1 MANRNLSARRRHSE
15 ADSKKNK
22 PAGRAGNTSVSPEKR
37 DYAAFRPSGALTR
50 AIVVVVDFSCRRAW
64 LVVAMSVLICL
75 GCGIYAARHFAINT
89 DINQLISPNL
99 PWRQKQLAFDKAFP
113 QLQDQIIVVVDAR
126 TPELGEE
133 AAAGLAERLKARPD
147 QFEFVRRPDGDEFFR
162 RDGLLFLPPEKIQG
176 TLEQAGRGQ
185 ALLGPLAADPSLRG
199 LMDALGMVSTA
210 VRTRQAKYD
219 DFSGPLGSLG
229 DVFDD
234 ALNGKT
240 PFFSWRKLM
249 TGEDPGPRDLRRF
262 IQVKPKL
269 DFSSLQPGQA
279 ATNVIRAS
287 AAELGL
293 TPDKGVRVRLTGD
306 VPLSDEE
313 FATVQEHAWV
323 NNLGT
328 VVVVLFL
335 LFMAL
340 KSPKIVFSVY
350 AAVAVG
356 LIVTAAV
363 GLAMV
368 GALNLIS
375 IAFAVLFIGIGADFG
390 IQFSV
395 RYKAERHADDNL
407 VRALRTAAERA
418 GRPLALAATAT
429 ACGFLAFVPTVY
441 RGVSELGLI
450 AGVGMIIAFLASVTV
465 LPALLTLTRPGPEA
479 AEVGYRFLAPADRFI
494 ARHRY
499 AIVIGTLAIVLAGTP
514 LLRNLTFDFNPLNLR
529 SKNVESVSTLLD
541 LMNDP
546 ENTPNTIDVL
556 APSLDAAKPLAE
568 RLSKL
573 PEVRRVVDL
582 ASFVPQD
589 QEQKIAMIKAAAGQ
603 ILPGIS
609 PPGTK
614 PPPSDSDDK
623 LALNA
628 MADKLQTTSARAT
641 GKAGDQAKRFV
652 SLLHRLADAPESTR
666 AVVRTAL
673 FPPLK
678 TTLGLLRDSLQPQP
692 VSADTL
698 PADLKREWIAKS
710 GEARV
715 QVAPTGD
722 ANDNATLQ
730 RFTDAIYAVSPNAVG
745 TPVAIVESG
754 RTVVQAF
761 AIAGALAL
769 GSIAILLFIVLR
781 RISDVLLTLVPLLL
795 AGLVTLEICVLIG
808 LKLNFANI
816 IALPLLLG
824 LGVAF
829 KIYFVMAW
837 RAGVTELLQSSLTR
851 AVFFSALS
859 TATAFGSL
867 WLSSHPG
874 TSSMGKLLA
883 LSLVCTLAAAVLFQ
897 PALMGPPRVKAGS
910 ETA

>member
-1 MANRNLSARRRHSE
+1 VTSAPEGE
-15 ADSKKNK
+15 AK
-22 PAGRAGNTSVSPEKR
+22 T
-37 DYAAFRPSGALTR
+37 DYANFRPSGALSA
-50 AIVVVVDFSCRRAW
+50 AIVAIVDFCCRRAW
-64 LVVAMSVLICL
+64 LVVILSVLVSL
-75 GCGIYAARHFAINT
+75 VSGVYAARHFAINT

-99 PWRQKQLAFDKAFP
+99 PWRQRQLAFDKAFP
-113 QLQDQIIVVVDAR
+113 QLQNQIIIVIDAK

-133 AAAGLAERLKARPD
+133 AASALTQRIKARTD
-147 QFEFVRRPDGDEFFR
+147 QFDSVYRPDGGDFFR
-162 RDGLLFLPPEKIQG
+162 HEGLLFEPPEKIQA

-185 ALLGPLAADPSLRG
+185 ALLAPLAADPSLRG
-199 LMDALGMVSTA
+199 LMDSFGMVSMA
-210 VRTRQAKYD
+210 VQTRRAKYQ
-219 DFSGPLGSLG
+219 DFAGPFDQLG
-229 DVFDD
+229 DVFEQ
-234 ALNGKT
+234 ALEGKT
-240 PFFSWRKLM
+240 PFFSWRKLLS
-249 TGEDPGPRDLRRF
+249 GEDPGPRELRRF
-262 IQVKPKL
+262 IEVQPKL
-269 DFSSLQPGQA
+269 DFSALEPGRK
-279 ATNVIRAS
+279 ATDAIRAIVRD
-287 AAELGL
+287 LGYTPDNGL
-293 TPDKGVRVRLTGD
+293 TVRLTGD

-313 FATVQEHAWV
+313 FSTVQEHAWL
-323 NNLGT
+323 NNAGT
-328 VVVVLFL
+328 VLVVLLL
-335 LFMAL
+335 LFLAL

-350 AAVAVG
+350 AAVGVG
-356 LIVTAAV
+356 LIVTAAI

-395 RYKAERHADDNL
+395 RYRAERYAHDNL
-407 VRALRTAAERA
+407 YEALKLAAQRA

-465 LPALLTLTRPGPEA
+465 LPALLTLTRPGRESAP
-479 AEVGYRFLAPADRFI
+479 VGYTFLAPADAFI

-499 AIVIGTLAIVLAGTP
+499 SVVIGTLAIVLIGTP

-546 ENTPNTIDVL
+546 NNTPNTIDVL
-556 APSLDAAKPLAE
+556 APSLDAAKPLAD
-568 RLSKL
+568 RLAGL
-573 PEVRRVVDL
+573 PEVRQVVDL
-582 ASFVPQD
+582 ASFVPPDQD
-589 QEQKIAMIKAAAGQ
+589 QKIAMISAAAGG
-603 ILPGIS
+603 ILPAIS
-609 PPGTK
+609 PPSTK
-614 PPPSDSDDK
+614 PPPSDADDK

-641 GKAGDQAKRFV
+641 GKVGDQAKRFV
-652 SLLHRLADAPESTR
+652 SLLHRLADAPESAR
-666 AVVRTAL
+666 NAVRTAL
-673 FPPLK
+673 LPPLK
-678 TTLGLLRDSLQPQP
+678 TTLGLLRVSLRPEP
-692 VSADTL
+692 VTVDTL
-698 PADLKREWIAKS
+698 PPDLKREWIS
-710 GEARV
+710 STGEARI
-715 QVAPTGD
+715 QVSPQGD

-730 RFTDAIYAVSPNAVG
+730 RFTDAVYSVSPSAVG

-754 RTVVQAF
+754 KTVVSAF

-769 GSIAILLFIVLR
+769 SSIAILLYIVLR
-781 RISDVLLTLVPLLL
+781 RVSDVLLTLVPLLL

-837 RAGVTELLQSSLTR
+837 RAGVTNLLQSSLTR

-897 PALMGPPRVKAGS
+897 PALMGPPRVKAGD
-910 ETA
+910 EAA

>member
-1 MANRNLSARRRHSE
+1 MAQT
-15 ADSKKNK
+15 
-22 PAGRAGNTSVSPEKR
+22 PAGPESKQ
-37 DYAAFRPSGALTR
+37 DYASFRPSGALTA
-50 AIVVVVDFSCRRAW
+50 AIVGVVDFCCRRAW
-64 LVVAMSVLICL
+64 LVVVASILLSI
-75 GCGIYAARHFAINT
+75 GCGVFAAHRFAINT
-89 DINQLISPNL
+89 DINQLISPHL
-99 PWRQKQLAFDKAFP
+99 PWRQRQLAFDEAFP
-113 QLQDQIIVVVDAR
+113 QLQNQIIVVIDAR
-126 TPELGEE
+126 TPELGE
-133 AAAGLAERLKARPD
+133 AAAAALTDRLKTRAE
-147 QFEFVRRPDGDEFFR
+147 QFEFVRRPDGGEFFR
-162 RDGLLFLPPEKIQG
+162 RDALLFLPPEKIQA

-185 ALLGPLAADPSLRG
+185 ALLAPLAADPSLRG
-199 LMDALGMVSTA
+199 LMDAFGMVSTA
-210 VRTRQAKYD
+210 VRTRQAKFQ
-219 DFSGPLGSLG
+219 DFTGPLGSIG

-234 ALNGKT
+234 ALNGKA

-249 TGEDPGPRDLRRF
+249 TGEDPSPRDLRRF
-262 IQVKPKL
+262 IEAKPKL
-269 DFSSLQPGQA
+269 DFSSLQPGLA

-293 TPDKGVRVRLTGD
+293 TPEKGVRVRLTGD

-313 FATVQEHAWV
+313 FATVQEHAWL

-328 VVVVLFL
+328 VVVVLIL

-356 LIVTAAV
+356 LIVTAAL

-395 RYKAERHADDNL
+395 RYRAERYADDNL
-407 VRALRTAAERA
+407 QRALKTAAERA

-450 AGVGMIIAFLASVTV
+450 AGVGMIVAFLASITV
-465 LPALLTLTRPGPEA
+465 LPALLTLTRPGRET
-479 AEVGYRFLAPADRFI
+479 EQVGYKFLAPADRFI

-499 AIVIGTLAIVLAGTP
+499 VIVIGTLAIVLAGTP
-514 LLRNLTFDFNPLNLR
+514 LLKNLTFDFNPLNLR
-529 SKNVESVSTLLD
+529 SNKVESVSTLLD

-546 ENTPNTIDVL
+546 NNTPNTIDVL
-556 APSLDAAKPLAE
+556 APSLDAAKPVTE
-568 RLSKL
+568 RLSAL
-573 PEVRRVVDL
+573 PEVRQVVDL
-582 ASFVPQD
+582 ATFVPAD
-589 QEQKIAMIKAAAGQ
+589 QEQKIGMIKAAAAQ
-603 ILPGIS
+603 ILPAIS
-609 PPGTK
+609 PPATK
-614 PPPSDSDDK
+614 PPPSDADDR
-623 LALNA
+623 LAMNA

-641 GKAGDQAKRFV
+641 GPAGDQAKRFV
-652 SLLHRLADAPESTR
+652 SLLHRLADAPESVRDT
-666 AVVRTAL
+666 VRTAL
-673 FPPLK
+673 LPPLK
-678 TTLGLLRDSLQPQP
+678 TTLGLVRDSLQPEP
-692 VSADTL
+692 ASVETL
-698 PADLKREWIAKS
+698 PADLKREWVSTS
-710 GEARV
+710 GQARI
-715 QVAPTGD
+715 QVTPKGD

-730 RFTDAIYAVSPNAVG
+730 RFTDAVYSVSPNAVG

-754 RTVVQAF
+754 KTVVTAF

-769 GSIAILLFIVLR
+769 TSIAILLFIVLR
-781 RISDVLLTLVPLLL
+781 RVSDVLLTLVPLLL

-897 PALMGPPRVKAGS
+897 PALMGPPRVKAGH
-910 ETA
+910 EAA

>member
-1 MANRNLSARRRHSE
+1 VEVETPVQNAG
-15 ADSKKNK
+15 D
-22 PAGRAGNTSVSPEKR
+22 PALQNSGPNPEKK
-37 DYAAFRPSGALTR
+37 DYASFRPSGALTS
-50 AIVVVVDFSCRRAW
+50 AIVGIVDFCCRRAW
-64 LVVAMSVLICL
+64 LVVILSILVSL
-75 GCGIYAARHFAINT
+75 GCGVFAARHFAINT

-113 QLQDQIIVVVDAR
+113 QRQDQIIVVIDAR

-133 AAAGLAERLKARPD
+133 AAAGLAERLKVRPD
-147 QFEFVRRPDGDEFFR
+147 QFQFVRRPDGDEFFR
-162 RDGLLFLPPEKIQG
+162 RDGLLFHPPEKIQT

-185 ALLGPLAADPSLRG
+185 ALLAPLAADPSLRG
-199 LMDALGMVSTA
+199 LMDSFGMVSTA
-210 VRTRQAKYD
+210 VQTRRAKYQD
-219 DFSGPLGSLG
+219 LAGSFDALG

-249 TGEDPGPRDLRRF
+249 TGEEPGPRDLRRF
-262 IQVKPKL
+262 LEVKPKL

-279 ATNVIRAS
+279 ATNVIRAA

-293 TPDKGVRVRLTGD
+293 TSDKGVRVRLTGD

-313 FATVQEHAWV
+313 FATVQEHAWA

-328 VVVVLFL
+328 VIVVLFL

-340 KSPKIVFSVY
+340 KSPKIVFAVY
-350 AAVAVG
+350 ASVAVG
-356 LIVTAAV
+356 LIVTAAL

-395 RYKAERHADDNL
+395 RYRAERYADNDL
-407 VRALRTAAERA
+407 FRSLRTASERA

-450 AGVGMIIAFLASVTV
+450 AGVGMVVAFIASITV
-465 LPALLTLTRPGPEA
+465 LPALLMLTRPGQEK
-479 AEVGYRFLAPADRFI
+479 EQVGYRFLAPADRFI
-494 ARHRY
+494 ARHRIP
-499 AIVIGTLAIVLAGTP
+499 IVFGTLAIVLLATP

-529 SKNVESVSTLLD
+529 SNKVESVSTLLD
-541 LMNDP
+541 LMHDP
-546 ENTPNTIDVL
+546 DNTPNTIDVVV
-556 APSLDAAKPLAE
+556 PSIDAAKPLAQ
-568 RLSKL
+568 RLGEL
-573 PEVRRVVDL
+573 PEVRQVIDL
-582 ASFVPQD
+582 ATFVPQD
-589 QEQKIAMIKAAAGQ
+589 QDQKIAMIKGAAAEM
-603 ILPGIS
+603 LPAIS

-614 PPPSDSDDK
+614 PPPTDAEDK

-628 MADKLQTTSARAT
+628 MADKLQTTSARAS
-641 GKAGDQAKRFV
+641 GKVGDQAKRFV
-652 SLLHRLADAPESTR
+652 SLLHRLAEAPEPVRDT
-666 AVVRTAL
+666 VRTAL
-673 FPPLK
+673 LPPLK
-678 TTLGLLRDSLQPQP
+678 TTLALLRDSLQPEP
-692 VSADTL
+692 VSIDTL
-698 PADLKREWIAKS
+698 PTDLKREWVAGS
-710 GEARV
+710 GEARI
-715 QVAPTGD
+715 QVSPKGD

-730 RFTDAIYAVSPNAVG
+730 RFTDAVYSVSDNAVG

-754 RTVVQAF
+754 KTVVQAF

>member
-1 MANRNLSARRRHSE
+1 MTPVQDNVEGATA
-15 ADSKKNK
+15 KK
-22 PAGRAGNTSVSPEKR
+22 
-37 DYAAFRPSGALTR
+37 DYASFRPSGALTR
-50 AIVVVVDFSCRRAW
+50 AIIAIVDFCSHRAW
-64 LVVAMSVLICL
+64 LVVILSVLVSL
-75 GCGIYAARHFAINT
+75 GCGIFAARHFAITT

-99 PWRQKQLAFDKAFP
+99 PWRQKQLAFDHAFP
-113 QLQDQIIVVVDAR
+113 QLQNQIIVVIDAR
-126 TPELGEE
+126 TPELGED
-133 AAAGLAERLKARPD
+133 AAAGLTERLKARPD
-147 QFEFVRRPDGDEFFR
+147 QFEFVRRPDGGEFFR
-162 RDGLLFLPPEKIQG
+162 RDGLLFEPPEKIQT

-185 ALLGPLAADPSLRG
+185 ALLAPLAADPSLRG
-199 LMDALGMVSTA
+199 LMDAFGMVSTA
-210 VRTRQAKYD
+210 VQTRRAKYQ
-219 DFSGPLGSLG
+219 DFSGPFDSLG
-229 DVFDD
+229 NVFED

-249 TGEDPGPRDLRRF
+249 TGEEPGPRDLRRF
-262 IQVKPKL
+262 IEAKPKL
-269 DFSSLQPGQA
+269 DFSSLQPGLA
-279 ATNVIRAS
+279 ATNIIRA
-287 AAELGL
+287 AVAELGL

-340 KSPKIVFSVY
+340 KSPKIVFAVY
-350 AAVAVG
+350 ASVAVG
-356 LIVTAAV
+356 LIVTAAA

-395 RYKAERHADDNL
+395 RYRAERHADDNL
-407 VRALRTAAERA
+407 QRALKTAAERA

-450 AGVGMIIAFLASVTV
+450 AGVGMIIAFVASITV
-465 LPALLTLTRPGPEA
+465 LPALLMLTRPGREK
-479 AEVGYRFLAPADRFI
+479 EQVGYRFLAPADRFI

-499 AIVIGTLAIVLAGTP
+499 VIVFGTLAVVLAGTP

-529 SKNVESVSTLLD
+529 SHKVESVSTLLD

-546 ENTPNTIDVL
+546 NNTPNTIDVL
-556 APSLDAAKPLAE
+556 APSVDAATPLSQ
-568 RLSKL
+568 RLSAL
-573 PEVRRVVDL
+573 PEVRQVVSL
-582 ASFVPQD
+582 TSFVPQD
-589 QEQKIAMIKAAAGQ
+589 QEQKIGMIKAASAE
-603 ILPGIS
+603 ILPAIS

-614 PPPSDSDDK
+614 PPPSDEDDR

-628 MADKLQTTSARAT
+628 MADRLQTTSARAT
-641 GKAGDQAKRFV
+641 GQVGDQAKRFV
-652 SLLHRLADAPESTR
+652 SLLHRLADAPESARQT
-666 AVVRTAL
+666 VRTAL
-673 FPPLK
+673 LPSLK
-678 TTLGLLRDSLQPQP
+678 TTLGLLRDSLQPEA
-692 VSADTL
+692 VSVDTL
-698 PADLKREWIAKS
+698 PADLKREWVAAD
-710 GEARV
+710 GQARV
-715 QVAPTGD
+715 QASPKGD

-730 RFTDAIYAVSPNAVG
+730 RFTDAVYKVSENAVG

-754 RTVVQAF
+754 KTVVQAF
-761 AIAGALAL
+761 AIAGALAF
-769 GSIAILLFIVLR
+769 GSIAILLFVVLR

-897 PALMGPPRVKAGS
+897 PALMGPPRVKAGQ

>member
-1 MANRNLSARRRHSE
+1 VL
-15 ADSKKNK
+15 
-22 PAGRAGNTSVSPEKR
+22 VS
-37 DYAAFRPSGALTR
+37 
-50 AIVVVVDFSCRRAW
+50 I
-64 LVVAMSVLICL
+64 
-75 GCGIYAARHFAINT
+75 GCGAFAARHFAINT

-99 PWRQKQLAFDKAFP
+99 PWRQKQLAFDRAFP
-113 QLQDQIIVVVDAR
+113 QRQDQITVVIDAR

-133 AAAGLAERLKARPD
+133 AAASLTERLKARPD
-147 QFEFVRRPDGDEFFR
+147 QIEFVRRPDGDEFFK
-162 RDGLLFLPPEKIQG
+162 RDALLFLPPDKIQA
-176 TLEQAGRGQ
+176 TLQQAGRGQ
-185 ALLGPLAADPSLRG
+185 ALLAPLAADPSLRG
-199 LMDALGMVSTA
+199 LMDAFDVVSTA

-219 DFSGPLGSLG
+219 DFSGPFGSLG

-249 TGEDPGPRDLRRF
+249 TGEEPTSRDLRRF
-262 IQVKPKL
+262 IEVKPKL
-269 DFSSLQPGQA
+269 DFASLQPGQA
-279 ATNVIRAS
+279 ATNVIRA
-287 AAELGL
+287 AAADLGL

-313 FATVQEHAWV
+313 FATVQEHAWL

-328 VVVVLFL
+328 VVIVLFL

-340 KSPKIVFSVY
+340 KSPKIVFAVY
-350 AAVAVG
+350 ASVAVG
-356 LIVTAAV
+356 LIVTAAI

-395 RYKAERHADDNL
+395 RYRAERHADDNL
-407 VRALRTAAERA
+407 LRALHNAGTRA

-450 AGVGMIIAFLASVTV
+450 AGVGMIIAFFASITI
-465 LPALLTLTRPGPEA
+465 LPALLTLTRPGPEGVQ
-479 AEVGYRFLAPADRFI
+479 VGYKFLAPADRFI

-499 AIVIGTLAIVLAGTP
+499 VIVFGTLAIVLLGTP
-514 LLRNLTFDFNPLNLR
+514 LLRNLSFDFNPLNLR
-529 SKNVESVSTLLD
+529 SNKVESVSTLLD

-546 ENTPNTIDVL
+546 DNTPNTIDVL
-556 APSLDAAKPLAE
+556 APSLDAAKPVAE
-568 RLSKL
+568 RLAGL
-573 PEVRRVVDL
+573 PEVRQVL
-582 ASFVPQD
+582 TLTSFVPQD
-589 QEQKIAMIKAAAGQ
+589 QDQKIAMIKPAADQ
-603 ILPGIS
+603 FLPAIS

-614 PPPSDSDDK
+614 PAPSDADDK

-641 GKAGDQAKRFV
+641 GKVGDQAKRFV
-652 SLLHRLADAPESTR
+652 SLLHRLADAPGSVR
-666 AVVRTAL
+666 DVVRAAL
-673 FPPLK
+673 LPPLK
-678 TTLGLLRDSLQPQP
+678 TTLSLLRDSLQPEP
-692 VSADTL
+692 VTVDTL
-698 PADLKREWIAKS
+698 PPELKREWVAAN

-715 QVAPTGD
+715 QASPKGD

-730 RFTDAIYAVSPNAVG
+730 RFTDAVYSVSDNAVG

-754 RTVVQAF
+754 KTVIHAF

-769 GSIAILLFIVLR
+769 SSIAILLFVVLR

-808 LKLNFANI
+808 MKLNFANI

-897 PALMGPPRVKAGS
+897 PALMGPPRVKAGH
-910 ETA
+910 EAA

>member
-1 MANRNLSARRRHSE
+1 VKKKAPVAKSLSQ
-15 ADSKKNK
+15 
-22 PAGRAGNTSVSPEKR
+22 PAGEKK
-37 DYAAFRPSGALTR
+37 DYAAFRPSGALTA
-50 AIVVVVDFSCRRAW
+50 AIISIVDFCCRRAW
-64 LVVAMSVLICL
+64 LVLVISIVVSI
-75 GCGIYAARHFAINT
+75 GCGIFAARHFAINT

-99 PWRQKQLAFDKAFP
+99 PWRQKQLAFDRAFP
-113 QLQDQIIVVVDAR
+113 QRQDQITVVIDAR

-133 AAAGLAERLKARPD
+133 AAASLTERLKARPE
-147 QFEFVRRPDGDEFFR
+147 QIEFVRRPDGDEFFK
-162 RDGLLFLPPEKIQG
+162 RDALLFLPPDKIQA
-176 TLEQAGRGQ
+176 TLQQAGRGQ
-185 ALLGPLAADPSLRG
+185 ALLAPLAADPSLRG
-199 LMDALGMVSTA
+199 LMDAFDMVSTA

-219 DFSGPLGSLG
+219 DFSGPFGSLG

-249 TGEDPGPRDLRRF
+249 TGEEPTSRDLRRF
-262 IQVKPKL
+262 IEVKPKL

-279 ATNVIRAS
+279 ATNVIRA
-287 AAELGL
+287 AAADLAL
-293 TPDKGVRVRLTGD
+293 TPDRGVRVRLTGD
-306 VPLSDEE
+306 VPLADEE
-313 FATVQEHAWV
+313 FATVQEHAWL

-335 LFMAL
+335 LFLAL
-340 KSPKIVFSVY
+340 KSPKIVFAVY
-350 AAVAVG
+350 ASVAVG
-356 LIVTAAV
+356 LIVTAAI

-395 RYKAERHADDNL
+395 RYRAERHADDNL
-407 VRALRTAAERA
+407 LHALHNAAARA

-450 AGVGMIIAFLASVTV
+450 AGVGMIIAFFASITV
-465 LPALLTLTRPGPEA
+465 LPALLTLTRPGPEGVQ
-479 AEVGYRFLAPADRFI
+479 VGYRFLAPADRFI

-499 AIVIGTLAIVLAGTP
+499 VIVFGTLAIVLLGTP

-529 SKNVESVSTLLD
+529 SNRVESVSTLLD

-546 ENTPNTIDVL
+546 DNTPNTIDVL

-568 RLSKL
+568 RLAAL
-573 PEVRRVVDL
+573 PEVRQVLTLV
-582 ASFVPQD
+582 SFVPQD
-589 QEQKIAMIKAAAGQ
+589 QDQKIAMVKPAADQ
-603 ILPGIS
+603 ILPAIS

-614 PPPSDSDDK
+614 PPPSDADDR

-641 GKAGDQAKRFV
+641 GKVGDQAKRFV
-652 SLLHRLADAPESTR
+652 SLLHRLADAPQSVR
-666 AVVRTAL
+666 DVVRTAL
-673 FPPLK
+673 LPPLK
-678 TTLGLLRDSLQPQP
+678 TTLGLLRDSLQPEP
-692 VSADTL
+692 VTVDTL
-698 PADLKREWIAKS
+698 PPELKREWLAAN
-710 GEARV
+710 GEVRV
-715 QVAPTGD
+715 QASPKGD

-730 RFTDAIYAVSPNAVG
+730 RFTAAVYSVSDKAVG

-754 RTVVQAF
+754 KTVVQAF

-769 GSIAILLFIVLR
+769 SSIAILLFVVLR

-897 PALMGPPRVKAGS
+897 PALMGPPRVKAGH
-910 ETA
+910 EAA

>member
-1 MANRNLSARRRHSE
+1 VVTPVQDTVEE
-15 ADSKKNK
+15 ATAKK
-22 PAGRAGNTSVSPEKR
+22 
-37 DYAAFRPSGALTR
+37 DYASFRPSGALTR
-50 AIVVVVDFSCRRAW
+50 AIVAIVDFCSRRAW
-64 LVVAMSVLICL
+64 LVVALSVLASL
-75 GCGIYAARHFAINT
+75 ACGIFAARHFAITT
-89 DINQLISPNL
+89 DINQLISPHL
-99 PWRQKQLAFDKAFP
+99 PWRQRQLAFDAAFP
-113 QLQDQIIVVVDAR
+113 QLHDQIIVVIDAR
-126 TPELGEE
+126 TPELGED
-133 AAAGLAERLKARPD
+133 AAAGLTEKLKARPD
-147 QFEFVRRPDGDEFFR
+147 QFEFVRRPDGGEFFR
-162 RDGLLFLPPEKIQG
+162 RDGLLFQPPEKIQA

-185 ALLGPLAADPSLRG
+185 ALLAPLAADPSLRG
-199 LMDALGMVSTA
+199 LMDSFGMVSTA
-210 VRTRQAKYD
+210 VQTRRAKYQ
-219 DFSGPLGSLG
+219 DFSGPFDALGN
-229 DVFDD
+229 VFDD

-262 IQVKPKL
+262 IEVKPKL
-269 DFSSLQPGQA
+269 DFSSLQPGLA

-287 AAELGL
+287 VAELGL

-313 FATVQEHAWV
+313 FATVQEHAWL

-340 KSPKIVFSVY
+340 KSPKIVFAVY
-350 AAVAVG
+350 ASVAVG
-356 LIVTAAV
+356 LIVTAAL

-395 RYKAERHADDNL
+395 RYRAERYADNDLRN
-407 VRALRTAAERA
+407 ALHTAAERA

-450 AGVGMIIAFLASVTV
+450 AGVGMIVAFIASITV
-465 LPALLTLTRPGPEA
+465 LPALLRLTRPGPEK
-479 AEVGYRFLAPADRFI
+479 EQVGYKFLAPADRFI

-499 AIVIGTLAIVLAGTP
+499 AIVFGTLAIVLAGTP

-529 SKNVESVSTLLD
+529 SPKVESVSTLLD

-546 ENTPNTIDVL
+546 NNTPNTIDVL
-556 APSLDAAKPLAE
+556 APSLDAAKPLAG
-568 RLSKL
+568 RLSAL
-573 PEVRRVVDL
+573 PEVRQVVDL
-582 ASFVPQD
+582 ATFVPQD
-589 QEQKIAMIKAAAGQ
+589 QEQKIGMIKAAAAQ
-603 ILPGIS
+603 ILPAIS

-614 PPPSDSDDK
+614 PPPSDADDK

-641 GKAGDQAKRFV
+641 GQVGDQAKRFV
-652 SLLHRLADAPESTR
+652 SLLHRLADAPESAR
-666 AVVRTAL
+666 EAVRTAL
-673 FPPLK
+673 LPSLK
-678 TTLGLLRDSLQPQP
+678 TTLGLLRDSLQPEA
-692 VSADTL
+692 VSIDTL
-698 PADLKREWIAKS
+698 PSDLKREWLSAD
-710 GEARV
+710 GQARV
-715 QVAPTGD
+715 QASPKGD

-730 RFTDAIYAVSPNAVG
+730 RFTDAVYSVSENAVG

-761 AIAGALAL
+761 AIAGALAF

-808 LKLNFANI
+808 LKLNFANV